1 MIQAVVKLLLKRASE
16 RERES
21 CAYHLDQER
30 IWKDLGWHQICLI
43 SISLLFISMPCFSI
57 SVLYHLWDLVF
68 YRYTISYLRSG
79 FLSLCYII
87 SEIWFS
93 IAILHFWSVF
103 LSVYYI
109 SPLFYISTLHLRSSF
124 QFMYY
129 IISVWL
135 SVSVLTI
142 CPLFLFLCPGPL
154 CMSMMTFHL

>member
-1 MIQAVVKLLLKRASE
+1 MRE
-16 RERES
+16 RERELCIS
-21 CAYHLDQER
+21 SWSREDLKGFRMTPNLPYLYLFTLYLYALFFYLCAISSLRSGFLSLYYIISE
-30 IWKDLGWHQICLI
+30 IWI
-43 SISLLFISMPCFSI
+43 SI

-68 YRYTISYLRSG
+68 YCYTISYLRSG
-79 FLSLCYII
+79 FLSL
-87 SEIWFS
+87 
-93 IAILHFWSVF
+93 
-103 LSVYYI
+103 YYI
-109 SPLFYISTLHLRSSF
+109 SGLFFYLCTISLLWFYISTLHLRSSF